1 MHKITKAH
9 RVQSSFD
16 QPREKL
22 KLFGKHHLSDEELL
36 AIIIGSGTYGES
48 ALSISRKL
56 LHDHQYRL
64 SNIGSRSFIEL
75 ARLYRG
81 LGVAKTMKILAALE
95 LGRRRR
101 EETPIYR
108 NSITSSRDSFSFLQ
122 PILGE
127 LPFEEFWAILLNN
140 ANKIMHHECFGRGGI
155 QSVQVDLRRVIKTAL
170 DFRATGLIIGH
181 NHPSGL
187 MQPSQEDIRLTKN
200 LKEAAGLF
208 QIRLLDHLIVSD
220 DAFYS
225 FSDEGLI

>member
-1 MHKITKAH
+1 MHKLTQTQ
-9 RVQSSFD
+9 RVQAAID

-22 KLFGKHHLSDEELL
+22 KIFGKQHLSDAELL

-48 ALSISRKL
+48 ALSICRRL
-56 LHDHQYRL
+56 LHDHHHRL
-64 SNIGSRSFIEL
+64 TNIGCRSFMEL
-75 ARLYRG
+75 AQSYRG
-81 LGVAKTMKILAALE
+81 LGMAKTMKILAALE

-101 EETPIYR
+101 EETPTQQM
-108 NSITSSRDSFSFLQ
+108 SITSSKDSFHFLQ

-127 LPFEEFWAILLNN
+127 LPFEEFWAVMLNN
-140 ANKIMHHECFGRGGI
+140 ANKIMHHECFGRGGV

-170 DFRATGLIIGH
+170 DYRATALIVGH
-181 NHPSGL
+181 NHPSGQ